1 MLGDNVL
8 VIRVDRRLLS
18 GFALGVVVTAAA
30 VGVLIGIRAHVNLT
44 TVALGLILTVMVT
57 AVRWGSGAALI
68 AAVFSAL
75 AFNYFFIPPL
85 HTFTIREPQNWIAFG
100 AFVAAALI
108 VGQLSSRAQ
117 EKATEA
123 ETRRQQ
129 VEKLY
134 KQLQD
139 AFEEASE
146 AESLRRSERLKT
158 ALLDAVTHDLR
169 TPLTSIKASVSAL
182 LESQSGGQNP
192 HMSAEVQRELMQ
204 VIDEETDRLNHFT
217 EELMSLAQIEGDQL
231 RLDRELT
238 SAEEIVNSAI
248 DRAEPQLQS
257 HRIEVTIQQSLP
269 LLPVDAASVSGVIY
283 ELLENAAKYSPAGSS
298 IHVQACREHDGV
310 RISVE
315 DNGPGVPE
323 PLRERIFEKFF
334 RDPALARSRN
344 GFGMG
349 LAIARGIVE
358 AHGGRIWMEASSIGH
373 GAAVHFSIPCGT

>member
-1 MLGDNVL
+1 MYNVF
-8 VIRVDRRLLS
+8 RVDRRLLL
-18 GFALGVVVTAAA
+18 GFASGVVVTAIA
-30 VGVLIGIRAHVNLT
+30 VAVLVGIREHVNLT
-44 TVALGLILTVMVT
+44 TVALGLVLTVMVT
-57 AVRWGSGAALI
+57 AVRWGSGSALI
-68 AAVFSAL
+68 VAVISAL
-75 AFNYFFIPPL
+75 SFNYFFIPPL

-100 AFVAAALI
+100 AFVIAALI

-117 EKATEA
+117 EKAAEA
-123 ETRRQQ
+123 ESRRLQ

-146 AESLRRSERLKT
+146 AESLRRSEKLKT

-182 LESQSGGQNP
+182 LESQPGVKSP
-192 HMSAEVQRELMQ
+192 ELSAEVQRELMQ
-204 VIDEETDRLNHFT
+204 VIDEETDRLNHFI
-217 EELMSLAQIEGDQL
+217 EELMSLARIEGDQL

-238 SAEEIVNSAI
+238 SAEEVVNSAI
-248 DRAEPQLQS
+248 DRAEPHLQS
-257 HRIEVTIQQSLP
+257 HRVEVTIQQSLP
-269 LLPVDAASVSGVIY
+269 LMPVDAASVSGVIY

-298 IHVQACREHDGV
+298 IHVQARREHDGV
-310 RISVE
+310 EISVE

-334 RDPALARSRN
+334 RDPALERSRT

-358 AHGGRIWMEASSIGH
+358 AHGGRIWMETSNIGR
-373 GAAVHFSIPCGT
+373 GAAVHFRIPCGT

>member
-1 MLGDNVL
+1 
-8 VIRVDRRLLS
+8 
-18 GFALGVVVTAAA
+18 
-30 VGVLIGIRAHVNLT
+30 
-44 TVALGLILTVMVT
+44 
-57 AVRWGSGAALI
+57 VRWGSGSALI
-68 AAVFSAL
+68 VAVISAL
-75 AFNYFFIPPL
+75 SFNYFFIPPL

-100 AFVAAALI
+100 AFVIAALI

-117 EKATEA
+117 EKAAEA
-123 ETRRQQ
+123 ESRRLQ

-146 AESLRRSERLKT
+146 AESLRRSEKLKT

-182 LESQSGGQNP
+182 LESQHGVKSP
-192 HMSAEVQRELMQ
+192 ELSAEVQRELMQ
-204 VIDEETDRLNHFT
+204 VIDEETDRLNHFI
-217 EELMSLAQIEGDQL
+217 EELMSLARIEGDQL

-238 SAEEIVNSAI
+238 SAEEVVNSAI
-248 DRAEPQLQS
+248 DRAEPHLQS
-257 HRIEVTIQQSLP
+257 HRVEVTIQQSLP
-269 LLPVDAASVSGVIY
+269 LMPVDAASISGVIY

-298 IHVQACREHDGV
+298 IHVQARREHDGV
-310 RISVE
+310 EISVE

-334 RDPALARSRN
+334 RDPALERSRT

-358 AHGGRIWMEASSIGH
+358 AHGGRIWMETSNIGR
-373 GAAVHFSIPCGT
+373 GAAVHFRIPYGT